1 MKVLS
6 RRGLGALLWLPAAPL
21 LLVMVTGSAR
31 GDMTKDQCIEA
42 NTRGQ
47 DLVHDGKLRAAH
59 AELQSCS
66 AAACPA
72 IIRNDC
78 VKRLDEL
85 STLQPAVVFEAKDA
99 SGSDL
104 TAVTVTMDGVALA
117 EKLDGTALK
126 VDPGPHVFV
135 FTAAGQPT
143 VTKKLVLAERDQS
156 RREVVVFPAAETPI
170 HAPPVPVQAG
180 AETAAPSSSGQGMS
194 TTRVLGLVGGGL
206 GIAGVAVG
214 SVFGLLAGSALSNQ
228 RAACASPTNCTNYR
242 QALAEHST
250 FLTDS
255 SVSTAGFVAGGVL
268 LAAGVTLFVV
278 GGKRG
283 DSPPATGVVVSPEA
297 SPRGAGLTIRG
308 AF

>member
-1 MKVLS
+1 LPVALS
-6 RRGLGALLWLPAAPL
+6 L
-21 LLVMVTGSAR
+21 VTGVTGTAR

-42 NTRGQ
+42 NTEGQ
-47 DLVHDGKLRAAH
+47 HLVLDGKLRAAR
-59 AELQSCS
+59 AELESCA
-66 AAACPA
+66 AAACPT

-85 STLQPAVVFEAKDA
+85 NTLQPAVVFEAKDA

-104 TAVTVTMDGVALA
+104 AAVTVTMDGVSLA
-117 EKLDGTALK
+117 DKLDGTSLRM
-126 VDPGPHVFV
+126 DPGPHMFV

-143 VTKKLVLAERDQS
+143 VTKRLVLAERDQS
-156 RREVVVFPAAETPI
+156 RREVVVFPAPETAAASL
-170 HAPPVPVQAG
+170 HAPSQPVQAE
-180 AETAAPSSSGQGMS
+180 AETSTPSTSGKGMS
-194 TTRVLGLVGGGL
+194 TARVLGLVGGGL

-228 RAACASPTNCTNYR
+228 RAACASPTDCTNHE
-242 QALAEHST
+242 QALTDHTT

-255 SVSTAGFVAGGVL
+255 SVSTAAFVSGGVL

-278 GGKRG
+278 GGNRG
-283 DSPPATGVVVSPEA
+283 DSPRTTGLVVAPEVCVSHGA
-297 SPRGAGLTIRG
+297 AGLTLRG